1 MKNLIIVFLL
11 LLSVNLTAQD
21 RSRTNQ
27 RTCIKTTVV
36 EKQGKVHVITNNS
49 CTKKKS
55 TKVYTKEQWN
65 KILEERRKRR
75 RRGGN

>member
-27 RTCIKTTVV
+27 KNCIKTTIV
-36 EKQGKVHVITNNS
+36 EKDNKVTVTKNNS
-49 CTKKKS
+49 CTKKKT

>member
-1 MKNLIIVFLL
+1 MRNLIILVLL
-11 LLSVNLTAQD
+11 FLSVSVNAQ
-21 RSRTNQ
+21 Q
-27 RTCIKTTVV
+27 REQRGQKCIKTTVV

-65 KILEERRKRR
+65 KILEERRKKR